1 MFRFTLL
8 CVIVVAG
15 FHTAKSASCTLRQE
29 NIITEYYVEELGRFC
44 NLTTSNPIL
53 APIRK
58 CEGGCAGSFKHKP
71 AFSSVL
77 SQSQV
82 EEMAK
87 TQCEVAGNYG
97 LNCCVATSS
106 TLHYAS
112 YYRLNCRGTLYNL
125 GVYLVSM
132 PNSCTCMNCYLP
144 RFTRTTSKV
153 IHPERCSNSLVR
165 SIRV

>member
-15 FHTAKSASCTLRQE
+15 FHAARSAACILRQE

-44 NLTTSNPIL
+44 NLMTTNPAL

-71 AFSSVL
+71 AFSSSL

-87 TQCEVAGNYG
+87 SQCEVAGNYG
-97 LNCCVATSS
+97 LNCCIAASS
-106 TLHYAS
+106 TLHNAS
-112 YYRLNCRGTLYNL
+112 YYRFNCGGTLYNV
-125 GVYLVSM
+125 GPYLVSM
-132 PNSCTCMNCYLP
+132 PITCTCMNCYLP
-144 RFTRTTSKV
+144 RYTRTTPST
-153 IHPERCSNSLVR
+153 IDPQRCFNTLVR